1 MVPMSTPAITP
12 SDTPASDSEG
22 PVTVIVNRRVKPGTE
37 KWFEEWLHGIIAEA
51 TKFPGH
57 LGVNVIRPPNA
68 ATGDY
73 VLIFRFDT
81 YAHLRAWE
89 ESPIRAEWVTRAE
102 EFTIGKPL
110 VRRVTGLEYWFN
122 SPGQA
127 SPPPRHKMVLVT
139 VLGIYPLLI
148 LLVPTLRS
156 LLHGLPELVAALV
169 SALVMV
175 CLMTYAVMPL
185 LTRLLAPWLFSKPP
199 RN

>member
-1 MVPMSTPAITP
+1 MSIPASTAP
-12 SDTPASDSEG
+12 SAPASDADG

-37 KWFEEWLHGIIAEA
+37 KWFEEWLHGITAEVS
-51 TKFPGH
+51 TVPGY

-89 ESPIRAEWVTRAE
+89 ESPIRAEWLARAE
-102 EFTIGKPL
+102 QFTIGKL
-110 VRRVTGLEYWFN
+110 HMRRVTGLEYWFDA
-122 SPGQA
+122 PGQVK
-127 SPPPRHKMVLVT
+127 PPARHKMVLVT

-156 LLHGLPELVAALV
+156 LLHGLPELIAALV
-169 SALVMV
+169 SALILVG
-175 CLMTYAVMPL
+175 LMTYAVMPL
-185 LTRLLAPWLFSKPP
+185 LTRLLSSWLFPKPP
-199 RN
+199 ER

>member
-1 MVPMSTPAITP
+1 MSTPSSPPASSP
-12 SDTPASDSEG
+12 SSDSEG

-37 KWFEEWLHGIIAEA
+37 QWFEEWLHGIIAESMR
-51 TKFPGH
+51 FPGH

-89 ESPIRAEWVTRAE
+89 ESPIRAEWATRAE
-102 EFTIGKPL
+102 QFTVGKL
-110 VRRVTGLEYWFN
+110 HIRRVTGLEHWFDA
-122 SPGQA
+122 PGQTA
-127 SPPPRHKMVLVT
+127 PPPRHKMVLVT

-156 LLHGLPELVAALV
+156 LLHGLPELIAALV
-169 SALVMV
+169 SALILV
-175 CLMTYAVMPL
+175 CLMTYVVMPL

-199 RN
+199 RQ

>member
-1 MVPMSTPAITP
+1 MNI
-12 SDTPASDSEG
+12 PASTAPSAPTSDSDG

-37 KWFEEWLHGIIAEA
+37 KWFEEWLHGIIGEVA
-51 TKFPGH
+51 KFPGH

-89 ESPIRAEWVTRAE
+89 ESPVRAEWSARAE
-102 EFTIGKPL
+102 QFTVGKL
-110 VRRVTGLEYWFN
+110 HIRRVTGLEYWFDA
-122 SPGQA
+122 PGQTQ
-127 SPPPRHKMVLVT
+127 PPPRHKMVLVT

-156 LLHGLPELVAALV
+156 LLQGLPELIAALV
-169 SALVMV
+169 SVLILV

-185 LTRLLAPWLFSKPP
+185 LTRLLSSWLFPKPP
-199 RN
+199 QQ